1 MKETEIIVLYF
12 IGLLKDNSELVLP
25 IKAKLPRLK
34 EYLTKELSVRD
45 LAMMVIKSSGTEELI
60 KNNLKQVLI
69 EKKIEFPEWQELL
82 LKKYSTQEERI
93 ENLFKI
99 PLSQAID
106 QYLEINGYPSEQ
118 EISSSLKEEYD
129 HKFVQR
135 KRQQKRKKRERKQQR
150 KRRKLMNAN
159 SSDIVNIQ

>member
-1 MKETEIIVLYF
+1 MIV
-12 IGLLKDNSELVLP
+12 I
-25 IKAKLPRLK
+25 
-34 EYLTKELSVRD
+34 
-45 LAMMVIKSSGTEELI
+45 
-60 KNNLKQVLI
+60 QVLVDK
-69 EKKIEFPEWQELL
+69 EIEFLSWKELL

-93 ENLFKI
+93 ENVFKI

-135 KRQQKRKKRERKQQR
+135 KRQRKRKKRERKQER